1 LLPTTLV
8 KLLPTQPPEK
18 FLKRI
23 VGVPG
28 DLLELK
34 SDRLLINGKPPS
46 EYIAALKPVDQLPYF
61 STARYLGSGESRFHV
76 QAGQY
81 FVLGDNPANSL
92 DSRFHGPVP
101 RRAIRGK
108 VWLIVP

>member
-46 EYIAALKPVDQLPYF
+46 EYLAALKPVDQLPYF
-61 STARYLGSGESRFHV
+61 STARYLGSDESRFHV